1 MIGKILKLYREDN
14 GWTQSWMAEQADINE
29 KYYGR
34 LERDESDPTVAVL
47 IKICRALG
55 VRLSDFFR
63 LMKTY
68 MNKIKKE
75 MNSLA

>member
-1 MIGKILKLYREDN
+1 
-14 GWTQSWMAEQADINE
+14 MAEQADINE

-55 VRLSDFFR
+55 VRLSDFFQ
-63 LMKTY
+63 TY
-68 MNKIKKE
+68 ENLYEQNQKRDE
-75 MNSLA
+75 